1 MRDQFDDRIILAINS
16 FAAHS
21 PVDTKLVVAIVDNP
35 VFKGVAL
42 IALICWFWFRKGDAA
57 LIRRTR
63 EHLVCTIAASV
74 CGVVLARALAIVLPF
89 RVRPMFDPALHLN
102 TLGLDERT
110 YFIDWSSFPSDHAT
124 LFAAMA
130 MGISFVS
137 LRAGLLAFLYSIV
150 CIAFPRIYLGMHFP
164 TDIIGGMA
172 IGMAVAY
179 TFNLETPRRI
189 LSGSALRWE
198 QAAPS
203 SFYMA
208 AVMLCFQI
216 STMFDSL
223 RGIAL
228 AGSHLLSQLIA

>member
-1 MRDQFDDRIILAINS
+1 
-16 FAAHS
+16 
-21 PVDTKLVVAIVDNP
+21 VVAVVDNP

-42 IALICWFWFRKGDAA
+42 IALICWFWFRKGDEA

-74 CGVVLARALAIVLPF
+74 CGVVLARALAVMLPF
-89 RVRPMFDPALHLN
+89 RLRPMFDPAMHLYD
-102 TLGLDERT
+102 LRSGEHS

-130 MGISFVS
+130 TGICFVS
-137 LRAGLLAFLYSIV
+137 RRAGVLAFLYSLLF
-150 CIAFPRIYLGMHFP
+150 IAFPRIYLGMHFP
-164 TDIIGGMA
+164 TDIIGGMF
-172 IGMAVAY
+172 IGAAVAFV
-179 TFNLETPRRI
+179 FNQERPRHI

-198 QAAPS
+198 QTAPS

-208 AVMLCFQI
+208 AVMICFQI

-228 AGSHLLSQLIA
+228 AGSHLLSHLIA